1 MSPKGKMEEE
11 HKSIFLRKREVRKK
25 EEERESEESV
35 EREGEGERA

>member
-11 HKSIFLRKREVRKK
+11 HKSILRKREVKKK

-35 EREGEGERA
+35 ERGREGEGA